1 MPDSPTPSEPAAFR
15 RVLLKL
21 SGDSF
26 TRPGET
32 GISMDE
38 VSKIAAQAKRVA
50 DRGVQLA
57 IVVGGGNIIRGAHFS
72 RAGEIVTQATADYM
86 GMLATV
92 VNGLALM
99 DALEKLKCPTRLQTA
114 IRMEV
119 VAEPFIRR
127 RCVRHLEKG
136 RIVILAA
143 G

>member
-1 MPDSPTPSEPAAFR
+1 MSESSATAGRSPFR

-21 SGDSF
+21 SGESF
-26 TRPGET
+26 TRQGQT

-57 IVVGGGNIIRGAHFS
+57 IVVGGGNIIRGAQFS

-92 VNGLALM
+92 INGLALM
-99 DALEKLKCPTRLQTA
+99 E
-114 IRMEV
+114 I
-119 VAEPFIRR
+119 
-127 RCVRHLEKG
+127 G
-136 RIVILAA
+136 RASCRERV
-143 G
+143 